1 MIRLYHALYII
12 VDDILQDGAL
22 SLSVTVYANYTCVSL
37 VLSVK
42 RLEQHTSKLRE
53 LAKDSIAI
61 LLS

>member
-42 RLEQHTSKLRE
+42 RLEQHTSKLHE